1 MKTAIDPFGINTT
14 TGPAPSGFAVRARM
28 RAKRLLKANGHV
40 AGLVRVMEGEKPRNP
55 DDVYLRESI
64 RLAQQGDA
72 AAFEFIYRLHC
83 RRVYCLCLRMV
94 KDPTEAEDLA
104 QEAFMQVFRKI
115 HTFRGESAFSSWLHR
130 LTANIVLMRLRR
142 KQLSSTSL
150 DRVFV
155 GDDGDDRARNEAGGP
170 DVRLTGIFDRANLQR
185 AVDQLP
191 EGYKAM
197 FILHDV
203 EGYQHKEIAEILRC
217 SVGTSKSQLHK
228 ARKAIRE
235 FLQTAGAC
243 FRASTWP
250 IRGQQFSQAKA
261 DRRLSVDQPKVSG
274 LIIPGVHRQNVLH
287 AQNE

>member
-14 TGPAPSGFAVRARM
+14 TRPAPSGFAVRARM
-28 RAKRLLKANGHV
+28 RAKRLLKPNGHV
-40 AGLVRVMEGEKPRNP
+40 AGVVRVMGGEKSRDP
-55 DDVYLRESI
+55 DDIHLRESI

-83 RRVYCLCLRMV
+83 RRVYSLCLRMV
-94 KDPTEAEDLA
+94 KDPSEAEDLA

-142 KQLSSTSL
+142 KKPTSTSL
-150 DRVFV
+150 DQVFLAN
-155 GDDGDDRARNEAGGP
+155 DGEVRPGYEAGGP
-170 DVRLTGIFDRANLQR
+170 DVRLTGVFDRANLQR
-185 AVDQLP
+185 AVNQLP
-191 EGYKAM
+191 QGYKAM

-235 FLQTAGAC
+235 FLQSLQHHGRQAE
-243 FRASTWP
+243 RA
-250 IRGQQFSQAKA
+250 AA
-261 DRRLSVDQPKVSG
+261 DRSLVT
-274 LIIPGVHRQNVLH
+274 GVGY
-287 AQNE
+287 